1 MGGLRVCSHFSK
13 SKGWYN
19 PPPVFKP
26 HKNNNSARGQGWIN
40 PIFFAWTPTPSPAE
54 MYRDNTTNGNFVE
67 LHVLK
72 KYNNTVLRIASL
84 TEKNS

>member
-19 PPPVFKP
+19 PPQCLSLTKIIILLGDKGGLIQTFLHGP
-26 HKNNNSARGQGWIN
+26 
-40 PIFFAWTPTPSPAE
+40 PTPSPAE

-67 LHVLK
+67 LHVFK
-72 KYNNTVLRIASL
+72 KILRGH
-84 TEKNS
+84 TY